1 MYFLIKDEKFSEKYN
16 EIWEKVSNNIKKDFE
31 NGPVYNK
38 KYLKTIINLII
49 EKLTQISINT
59 NFHNDNIPRERSQ
72 CICLWVTWIDF
83 VFRTGDN
90 YYPQVFLEECK
101 YVVKEKKSC
110 LSRLLAT

>member
-38 KYLKTIINLII
+38 KYLKTIINLIM

-59 NFHNDNIPRERSQ
+59 NFHNDNIPRECSQ
-72 CICLWVTWIDF
+72 CICL
-83 VFRTGDN
+83 
-90 YYPQVFLEECK
+90 
-101 YVVKEKKSC
+101 
-110 LSRLLAT
+110 